1 MVQKAID
8 KGRLKFEEKTMK
20 VDTNLF
26 HIQANYV
33 EPMQIMMSGASIG
46 TSKVSTSLSKEE
58 VNQALE
64 EFKKEE
70 ELVFRLARDSLVDF
84 LLKKQKDE
92 NEVMSCPRCSVMFD
106 RSVSKAFESLEIR
119 KSLKKLQETKVKEK
133 EKQSASMTVSQVQKS
148 YQCISEE
155 VLRSSS
161 KCSNKQVVSTREQ
174 KI

>member
-1 MVQKAID
+1 
-8 KGRLKFEEKTMK
+8 MK

-70 ELVFRLARDSLVDF
+70 ELVFRLARDSLVD
-84 LLKKQKDE
+84 
-92 NEVMSCPRCSVMFD
+92 
-106 RSVSKAFESLEIR
+106 
-119 KSLKKLQETKVKEK
+119 SLKYVIYVEFQL
-133 EKQSASMTVSQVQKS
+133 
-148 YQCISEE
+148 
-155 VLRSSS
+155 
-161 KCSNKQVVSTREQ
+161 
-174 KI
+174 